1 MAAGEQIKYIWDDI
15 AYDETGKGYNI
26 DQLSLFNARNG
37 LTGKSKLLDTA
48 MYAYDNYIGDSNKN
62 SFDKSGGFSS
72 LLNMY
77 SIPKTLVDAQFGVS
91 SSYASPQMEEELRK
105 QIMSDIR
112 RTGKTS
118 GGISYGDLGFD
129 TMYNSTGEHID
140 ISKNPGFRHPLG
152 MNTPQQA
159 LGLTGGKMDYSVD
172 PTSGKVIFT
181 GGTDYDFGAASR
193 AFPDT
198 EWNPDISIDPALIQK
213 EMNAF
218 SPQERYMQGK
228 IELQK
233 PKEVYPNTEEHFKQ
247 KFQEDK
253 TPFKVV
259 REPWNK
265 PTQTATPKQIQQA
278 AMMDNQLQHQ
288 TISKPVLPA
297 PVKSTPVKT
306 VSPGGGNSRRTY
318 SKPAASSPAPVF
330 KSYGP
335 PNMQRFR

>member
-1 MAAGEQIKYIWDDI
+1 MAG
-15 AYDETGKGYNI
+15 
-26 DQLSLFNARNG
+26 
-37 LTGKSKLLDTA
+37 
-48 MYAYDNYIGDSNKN
+48 SN
-62 SFDKSGGFSS
+62 S
-72 LLNMY
+72 LLTSLM
-77 SIPKTLVDAQFGVS
+77 TLGVPFATGGS
-91 SSYASPQMEEELRK
+91 ALLGQSPNLSTREMDEELKR

-112 RTGKTS
+112 RKGTYNS
-118 GGISYGDLGFD
+118 GIGYKDLGWD
-129 TMYNSTGEHID
+129 TMYTQSGEHID
-140 ISKNPGFRHPLG
+140 PSGGGFFGGNSNGLLSPQTAIG
-152 MNTPQQA
+152 MS
-159 LGLTGGKMDYSVD
+159 GGKMDWAVD
-172 PTSGKVIFT
+172 PATGKVQWK
-181 GGTDYDFGAASR
+181 GGDYDFGTKGSEYI
-193 AFPDT
+193 DSLGVG
-198 EWNPDISIDPALIQK
+198 WNPNIQLDPALIQK

-218 SPQERYMQGK
+218 SPHERYRQGQ
-228 IELQK
+228 IEIQK
-233 PKEVYPNTEEHFKQ
+233 PIEVYPNTEEHFKQ

-297 PVKSTPVKT
+297 PVKSTPVKA

-318 SKPAASSPAPVF
+318 SKPAAKSPSPVF

>member
-1 MAAGEQIKYIWDDI
+1 MAG
-15 AYDETGKGYNI
+15 
-26 DQLSLFNARNG
+26 
-37 LTGKSKLLDTA
+37 
-48 MYAYDNYIGDSNKN
+48 SN
-62 SFDKSGGFSS
+62 S
-72 LLNMY
+72 LLTSLM
-77 SIPKTLVDAQFGVS
+77 TLGVPFATGGS
-91 SSYASPQMEEELRK
+91 ALLGQSPNLSTRKMDEELKR

-112 RTGKTS
+112 RKGTYNS
-118 GGISYGDLGFD
+118 GIGYKDLGWD
-129 TMYNSTGEHID
+129 TMYTKSGEHID
-140 ISKNPGFRHPLG
+140 PSGGGFFRGNSNGLLSPQTAIG
-152 MNTPQQA
+152 MS
-159 LGLTGGKMDYSVD
+159 GGKMDWAVD
-172 PTSGKVIFT
+172 PATGKVQWK
-181 GGTDYDFGAASR
+181 GGDYDFGTKGSEYI
-193 AFPDT
+193 DSLGVG
-198 EWNPDISIDPALIQK
+198 WNPNIQLDPALIQK

-218 SPQERYMQGK
+218 SPHERYRQGQIK
-228 IELQK
+228 IQK
-233 PKEVYPNTEEHFKQ
+233 PIEVYPNTEEHFKQ

-297 PVKSTPVKT
+297 PVKSTPVKA

-318 SKPAASSPAPVF
+318 SKPAAKSPSRVF

>member
-1 MAAGEQIKYIWDDI
+1 MAG
-15 AYDETGKGYNI
+15 
-26 DQLSLFNARNG
+26 
-37 LTGKSKLLDTA
+37 
-48 MYAYDNYIGDSNKN
+48 SN
-62 SFDKSGGFSS
+62 S
-72 LLNMY
+72 LLTSLM
-77 SIPKTLVDAQFGVS
+77 TLGVPFATGGS
-91 SSYASPQMEEELRK
+91 ALLGQSPNLSTREMDEELKR

-112 RTGKTS
+112 RKGTYNS
-118 GGISYGDLGFD
+118 GIGYKDLGWD
-129 TMYNSTGEHID
+129 TMYTKSGEHID
-140 ISKNPGFRHPLG
+140 PSGGGFFGGNSNGLLSPQTAIG
-152 MNTPQQA
+152 MS
-159 LGLTGGKMDYSVD
+159 GGKMDWAVD
-172 PTSGKVIFT
+172 PATGKVQWK
-181 GGTDYDFGAASR
+181 GGDYDFGTKGSEYV
-193 AFPDT
+193 DSLGVG
-198 EWNPDISIDPALIQK
+198 WNPNIQLDPALIQK
-213 EMNAF
+213 EINAF
-218 SPQERYMQGK
+218 SPHERYRQGQ
-228 IELQK
+228 IEIQK
-233 PKEVYPNTEEHFKQ
+233 PIEVYPNTEEHFKQ

>member
-1 MAAGEQIKYIWDDI
+1 MAG
-15 AYDETGKGYNI
+15 
-26 DQLSLFNARNG
+26 
-37 LTGKSKLLDTA
+37 
-48 MYAYDNYIGDSNKN
+48 SN
-62 SFDKSGGFSS
+62 S
-72 LLNMY
+72 LLTSLM
-77 SIPKTLVDAQFGVS
+77 TLGVPFATGGS
-91 SSYASPQMEEELRK
+91 ALLGQSPNLSTREMDEELKR

-112 RTGKTS
+112 RKGTYNS
-118 GGISYGDLGFD
+118 GIGYKDLGWD
-129 TMYNSTGEHID
+129 TMYTESGEHID
-140 ISKNPGFRHPLG
+140 PSGGGFFGGNSNGLLSPQTAIG
-152 MNTPQQA
+152 MS
-159 LGLTGGKMDYSVD
+159 GGKMDWAVD
-172 PTSGKVIFT
+172 PATGKVQWK
-181 GGTDYDFGAASR
+181 GGDYDFGTKGSEYV
-193 AFPDT
+193 DSLGVG
-198 EWNPDISIDPALIQK
+198 WNPNIQLDPALIQK

-218 SPQERYMQGK
+218 SPHERYRQGQ
-228 IELQK
+228 IEIQK
-233 PKEVYPNTEEHFKQ
+233 PIEVYPNTEEHFKQ

-297 PVKSTPVKT
+297 PVKSTPVKA

-318 SKPAASSPAPVF
+318 SKPAAKSPSPVF

>member
-1 MAAGEQIKYIWDDI
+1 MAG
-15 AYDETGKGYNI
+15 
-26 DQLSLFNARNG
+26 
-37 LTGKSKLLDTA
+37 
-48 MYAYDNYIGDSNKN
+48 SN
-62 SFDKSGGFSS
+62 S
-72 LLNMY
+72 LLTSLM
-77 SIPKTLVDAQFGVS
+77 TLGVPFATGGS
-91 SSYASPQMEEELRK
+91 ALVGQSPNLSTREMDEELER

-112 RTGKTS
+112 RKGTYNS
-118 GGISYGDLGFD
+118 GIGYKDLGWD
-129 TMYNSTGEHID
+129 TMYTKSGEHID
-140 ISKNPGFRHPLG
+140 PSGGGFFGGNSNGLFSPQTAIG
-152 MNTPQQA
+152 MS
-159 LGLTGGKMDYSVD
+159 GGKMDWAVD
-172 PTSGKVIFT
+172 PATGKVQWK
-181 GGTDYDFGAASR
+181 GGDYDFGTKGSEYV
-193 AFPDT
+193 DSLGVG
-198 EWNPDISIDPALIQK
+198 WNPNIQLDPALIQK

-218 SPQERYMQGK
+218 SPHERYRQGQ
-228 IELQK
+228 IEIQK
-233 PKEVYPNTEEHFKQ
+233 PIEVYPNTEEHFKQ

-288 TISKPVLPA
+288 TISKPVLPP

-318 SKPAASSPAPVF
+318 SKPAAKSPSPVF

>member
-1 MAAGEQIKYIWDDI
+1 MAG
-15 AYDETGKGYNI
+15 
-26 DQLSLFNARNG
+26 
-37 LTGKSKLLDTA
+37 
-48 MYAYDNYIGDSNKN
+48 SN
-62 SFDKSGGFSS
+62 S
-72 LLNMY
+72 LLTSLM
-77 SIPKTLVDAQFGVS
+77 TLGVPFATGGS
-91 SSYASPQMEEELRK
+91 ALLGQSPNLSTRKMDEELKR

-112 RTGKTS
+112 RKGTYNS
-118 GGISYGDLGFD
+118 GIGYKDLGWD
-129 TMYNSTGEHID
+129 TMYTKSGEHID
-140 ISKNPGFRHPLG
+140 PSGGGFFRGNSNGLLSPQTAIG
-152 MNTPQQA
+152 MS
-159 LGLTGGKMDYSVD
+159 GGKMDWAVD
-172 PTSGKVIFT
+172 PATGKVQWK
-181 GGTDYDFGAASR
+181 GGDYDFGTKGSEYV
-193 AFPDT
+193 DSLGVG
-198 EWNPDISIDPALIQK
+198 WNPNIQLDPALIQK

-218 SPQERYMQGK
+218 SPHERYRQGQ
-228 IELQK
+228 IEIQK
-233 PKEVYPNTEEHFKQ
+233 PIEVYPNTEEHFKQ

-318 SKPAASSPAPVF
+318 SKPAAKSPSRVF